1 MSNALDLARNSYDMM
16 LGYAQKLV
24 ADVPDDQMCAQ
35 PVPGRVL
42 NHPAFLLGH
51 LTWVHDNRAGALSG
65 QPIGVVASHPEWKE
79 LFGMGAKPSSDRAQ
93 YPAKAELLKAFEES
107 HAHLGEAAAKATPE
121 ALAQPGPEP
130 MRARFPTVG
139 HLMLGLMTAHFATH
153 LGQLSAWRRAMG
165 LPSVF

>member
-1 MSNALDLARNSYDMM
+1 MSGPLELARCTYDMM
-16 LGYAQKLV
+16 LGYGQKLV

-35 PVPGRVL
+35 PVPGRIL

-51 LTWVHDNRAGALSG
+51 LAWVNDSRASALSG
-65 QPIGVVASHPEWKE
+65 QTIGAAAKPEWKE
-79 LFGMGAKPSSDRAQ
+79 LFGMGAKPSADRAR
-93 YPAKAELLKAFEES
+93 YPSKADLVKAFEEA
-107 HAHLGEAAAKATPE
+107 HAHLGEAAAKATPD
-121 ALAQPGPEP
+121 ALAQPTPEP

-139 HLMLGLMTAHFATH
+139 HMLLGLMTAHFATH